1 MLVSPERLQAFV
13 PRISAPVLNAMAAT
27 LETAMPQFG
36 IDTPLEVAHFMGQ
49 ASHESMGFTRLVE
62 SLRYTDPEHLDETF
76 SLVRGRADASALIT
90 KGPEAIANR
99 VYAYRNG
106 NGSEASGDGWRHR
119 GRGLFQLTGRNS
131 YERAARDLGHP
142 YDTNPDLVAQPEG
155 AALTAL
161 WFWKQNHCGGAALKD
176 DVPAVTRI
184 INGPSL
190 VGLQDRIAL
199 TARAKAIFT

>member
-1 MLVSPERLQAFV
+1 MQINTARLQEFA
-13 PRISAPVLNAMAAT
+13 PRISAAVLNAIAAA

-62 SLRYTDPEHLDETF
+62 SLRYTDPAHLDETF
-76 SLVRGRADASALIT
+76 SLVRGIADATALIA

-119 GRGLFQLTGRNS
+119 GRGLFQLTGRTS

-161 WFWKQNHCGGAALKD
+161 WFWKQNHCSAAAGKD
-176 DVPAVTRI
+176 DVAGVTRI
-184 INGPSL
+184 INGPGMI
-190 VGLQDRIAL
+190 GLYDRIAL
-199 TARAKAIFT
+199 TQRAKTIFT